1 MARTKKTP
9 DYLNLPFEVHYEQ
22 MWSYGYELIYPSG
35 TRPQTPEDYI
45 GVIYSTSKSYGAF
58 YRSENA
64 HNGSLI
70 FLLNNGTGDFQPDW
84 LEFIGD
90 DNLDV
95 KSREYK
101 KFSIVNGEFVLGED
115 IDEDELEDYDHGDS
129 FQFYCFED
137 AADDCLVLDADKSRV
152 VVDWEGYRLAEDY
165 THMDESPIFTFT
177 ENDAKKIQLSTRNL
191 KDMTKEIANYFN
203 ELHKQNH

>member
-1 MARTKKTP
+1 MARTKKIP
-9 DYLNLPFEVHYEQ
+9 EYLNLPFEVHYKQ

-45 GVIYSTSKSYGAF
+45 GVIYSTSKAYGAT

-70 FLLNNGTGDFQPDW
+70 FLLTNGVGDFQPDW
-84 LEFIGD
+84 LEFLGD

-95 KSREYK
+95 KSQEYK

-115 IDEDELEDYDHGDS
+115 IDEDELDDYNYGDS
-129 FQFYCFED
+129 FQFHCFED

-177 ENDAKKIQLSTRNL
+177 EKDAKRIKLSTKNWQ
-191 KDMTKEIANYFN
+191 DITKKIANYFN
-203 ELHKQNH
+203 ELRKQN

>member
-9 DYLNLPFEVHYEQ
+9 DYLNLPFEVHYDQ
-22 MWSYGYELIYPSG
+22 MWSYGYELIHESG
-35 TRPQTPEDYI
+35 IRPRAPEDYI
-45 GVIYSTSKSYGAF
+45 GVIYTTAKAYGAT

-70 FLLNNGTGDFQPDW
+70 FLLTYGTGDFQPDW
-84 LEFIGD
+84 LTFLGD

-95 KSREYK
+95 KSQEYK

-115 IDEDELEDYDHGDS
+115 IDEDELGDYNYGDS
-129 FQFYCFED
+129 FEFHCFED

-152 VVDWEGYRLAEDY
+152 VVDQEGYRLAEDY
-165 THMDESPIFTFT
+165 TYMDESPILIFS
-177 ENDAKKIQLSTRNL
+177 EDDAQKLNFAKRYQ
-191 KDMTKEIANYFN
+191 KDINIEIANYFK
-203 ELHKQNH
+203 ELRKSNK

>member
-1 MARTKKTP
+1 VARTKKRP

-45 GVIYSTSKSYGAF
+45 GVIYSTSKAYGAT

-70 FLLNNGTGDFQPDW
+70 FLLTNGVGDFQPDW
-84 LEFIGD
+84 LEFLGD

-95 KSREYK
+95 ESQEYK
-101 KFSIVNGEFVLGED
+101 KFNIVDGEFVLGED
-115 IDEDELEDYDHGDS
+115 IDEDELDDYDYGDS
-129 FQFYCFED
+129 FQFHCFED

-152 VVDWEGYRLAEDY
+152 VVDREGYRLAEDY
-165 THMDESPIFTFT
+165 THMDESPIFTFA
-177 ENDAKKIQLSTRNL
+177 EKDAKKIKLSTKNSQEI
-191 KDMTKEIANYFN
+191 TKKIANYFN
-203 ELHKQNH
+203 DLRKQN